1 MQTRWWLV
9 GAGAFL
15 VLIAVAMSW
24 TIYEVSADP
33 LRGIET
39 VAIEPIENVPDFVQE
54 GVLGQLTV
62 KFQDRGIR
70 IDAANPDAVIRI
82 DVSRLELTE
91 TGFYLTA
98 SLEIKKKSGEQRKMV
113 FTLSIDKNG
122 INAQLRRA

>member
-9 GAGAFL
+9 GIGAL
-15 VLIAVAMSW
+15 VVIGVVVGW
-24 TIYEVSADP
+24 TIYEASADP

-39 VAIEPIENVPDFVQE
+39 VAIEPIPNVPDFVQE

-62 KFQDRGIR
+62 QFQDRGIR
-70 IDAANPDAVIRI
+70 IDAANPDAVIHINVDRF
-82 DVSRLELTE
+82 ELTE
-91 TGFYLTA
+91 SGFYVSA

-122 INAQLRRA
+122 IKAQLKRA